1 MDLRWR
7 YTETPI
13 HLIKKE
19 VQALSCILLVG
30 EQLHILA
37 LGVEAPI

>member
-1 MDLRWR
+1 MDLRWQ
-7 YTETPI
+7 YTETSM
-13 HLIKKE
+13 HLIKRE
-19 VQALSCILLVG
+19 LQALSCILLVG